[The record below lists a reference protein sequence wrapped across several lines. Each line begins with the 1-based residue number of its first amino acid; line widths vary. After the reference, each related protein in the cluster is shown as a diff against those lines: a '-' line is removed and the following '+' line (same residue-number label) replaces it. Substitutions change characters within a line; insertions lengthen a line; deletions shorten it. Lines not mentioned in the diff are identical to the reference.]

1 MTSPVV
7 DTKGRKAMKLILRD
21 RHPEM
26 AEAWSKA
33 FRGINQDN
41 LQLDIGC
48 GHVFDRTAADVL
60 VSPANSFGFM
70 NGGIDAVYTTRF
82 GVELQ
87 ERLQARLRQQMNGEC
102 AVGDAEMVSIDN
114 DTDFKYLVA
123 APTMYVP
130 QVIVGTINVYSAFR
144 AVLRAVGRYNQF
156 QPSSSQLESILCP
169 GMGTGIGQ
177 VPYDVCAF
185 QMRKAYDAV
194 TNGLNFKTLE
204 DAWRYNESLRRG
216 VEA

>member
-1 MTSPVV
+1 
-7 DTKGRKAMKLILRD
+7 MKLILRD
-21 RHPEM
+21 RNPEM

-33 FRGINQDN
+33 FRKIPQDK
-41 LQLDIGC
+41 LQLDIES
-48 GHVFDRTAADVL
+48 GHVFDGTAADVL

-82 GVELQ
+82 GIELQ
-87 ERLQARLRQQMNGEC
+87 EKLQARLRQQQNGEC
-102 AVGDAEMVSIDN
+102 SVGDAEIVPIDN
-114 DTDFKYLVA
+114 DPDFRYLVA

-130 QVIVGTINVYSAFR
+130 QVITGTINVYLAFR
-144 AVLRAVGRYNQF
+144 AVLRTVGRYNQF
-156 QPSSSQLESILCP
+156 QPSASQLESILCP

-194 TNGLNFKTLE
+194 SKGLNFKTLE
-204 DAWRYNESLRRG
+204 DAWRYHEGLRRG